1 MRTFLSYAWRV
12 IVSALQ
18 IVAAL
23 YIFSHL
29 EGQFEIVV
37 VALLGVIYVSV
48 LYVFLMSAGWRAV
61 ILDLEKDIIRIRER
75 LGDDVTECRKML
87 DVEQS
92 QLGHTMNR
100 NFIGLSCLFLILA
113 ICLYN
118 LFSVL

>member
-48 LYVFLMSAGWRAV
+48 LYVFLMVPGGEPSY
-61 ILDLEKDIIRIRER
+61 
-75 LGDDVTECRKML
+75 
-87 DVEQS
+87 
-92 QLGHTMNR
+92 
-100 NFIGLSCLFLILA
+100 LI
-113 ICLYN
+113 
-118 LFSVL
+118 